1 MVSMKKYF
9 FLVACSVLILAGCR
23 KDDVVTCNVEVIKV
37 AGLFSET
44 GELSY
49 LGLTSESAIEIAI
62 DRINSDFESQGILY
76 RFEFTAYDTQLDPAM
91 AVIAMNS
98 IAASGCKLVIGPQ
111 TSSELLA
118 IKPIADSLGILVVSP
133 SSTAASLAIPDDM
146 VFRFQ
151 PGQAI
156 VGAAMAQSY
165 LNQGK
170 QALVMISRNDAGSIG
185 LQTAVANHFVNSG
198 GVVINAGVFNG
209 TDTDFSAV
217 LAEVKNQILNFSST
231 YSNSEIGVVTTSF
244 DETTL
249 LFNQASSDPVLSS
262 VNWYGGV
269 GFFKNQALLSDPL
282 AAQFAVNTQFY
293 SPGFSLPMSSQS
305 VWEPLLAS
313 IFSTTGIQG
322 DALTLSAY
330 DVMGVF
336 GKMIG
341 DNNSFPSNANALK
354 LAFQASANNYNG
366 VTGLI
371 TLNENGDRSSG
382 IFDFWGVQNNN
393 GTYEW
398 EFVGQSE

>member
-1 MVSMKKYF
+1 MKKYF
-9 FLVACSVLILAGCR
+9 FWIACSVLMFAGCR
-23 KDDVVTCNVEVIKV
+23 KDNVGKCNVEVIKV

-49 LGLTSESAIEIAI
+49 LGLTSEEAIEIAI
-62 DRINSDFESQGILY
+62 DRINNDFETQGIHY
-76 RFEFTAYDTQLDPAM
+76 RFEFTAYDTQLDPAQ

-118 IKPIADSLGILVVSP
+118 IKPLADSLGILVVSP

-156 VGAAMAQSY
+156 VGTAMAQSY

-185 LQTAVANHFVNSG
+185 LQMAVENHFVNSG
-198 GVVINAGVFNG
+198 GVVVNAGTFNG

-217 LAEVKNQILNFSST
+217 LAEVKNQILNFSLT
-231 YSNSEIGVVTTSF
+231 YSISQIGVVTTSF

-262 VNWYGGV
+262 VNWFGGV
-269 GFFKNQALLSDPL
+269 GFFKNQVLLSDPL

-293 SPGFSLPMSSQS
+293 SPGFSLPTSLQS
-305 VWEPLLAS
+305 VWEPLLS
-313 IFSTTGIQG
+313 NIFSSTGIQG
-322 DALTLSAY
+322 DALTLSTY

-341 DNNSFPSNANALK
+341 DNNNFPSNANALK
-354 LAFQASANNYNG
+354 SAFQSAANNFNG
-366 VTGLI
+366 VTGII
-371 TLNENGDRSSG
+371 TLNEFGDRSSG
-382 IFDFWGVQNNN
+382 IFDFYGVQNNS
-393 GTYEW
+393 GIYEW
-398 EFVGQSE
+398 VFVGQSE